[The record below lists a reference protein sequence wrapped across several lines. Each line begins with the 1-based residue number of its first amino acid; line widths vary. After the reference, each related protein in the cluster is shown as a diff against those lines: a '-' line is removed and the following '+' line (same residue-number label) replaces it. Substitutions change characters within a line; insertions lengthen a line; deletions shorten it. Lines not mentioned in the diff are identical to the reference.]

1 MVCHFPNLTFV
12 LINAQNMIFVDGK
25 RRQQHSHLSLPSLSF
40 LLVLTMTN
48 PKLAYRILKTARR
61 TTRSSSYPSWPPSLW
76 WPRGGVGSKTLSP
89 FYFLFMNI
97 RIVSTT
103 LCLELPL
110 TRNGSWEALMW
121 SIILKNYRNLLYLT
135 RDKTLT
141 HQ

>member
-1 MVCHFPNLTFV
+1 MYYLDFRFV
-12 LINAQNMIFVDGK
+12 IIKKGGDCGSKASKLILMMPKTQVKNQDSSKFQESK
-25 RRQQHSHLSLPSLSF
+25 SHSIKNQDSSEDSREDSRY
-40 LLVLTMTN
+40 
-48 PKLAYRILKTARR
+48 AR

-110 TRNGSWEALMW
+110 TRNGS
-121 SIILKNYRNLLYLT
+121 
-135 RDKTLT
+135 
-141 HQ
+141 